1 MAKRDV
7 NPTKKQTD
15 NVGNEIWIERKGV
28 MEAIADFGNV
38 DMAALQ
44 ETRLC
49 SQGNLLRNLY
59 AVKVNL
65 LAWIRKAVVT
75 KGWRCPKGSDAIKNF
90 LLKELSDILW
100 HWNTNNKM
108 LEVD

>member
-1 MAKRDV
+1 
-7 NPTKKQTD
+7 
-15 NVGNEIWIERKGV
+15 
-28 MEAIADFGNV
+28 MEAIADFENV

-65 LAWIRKAVVT
+65 LA
-75 KGWRCPKGSDAIKNF
+75 
-90 LLKELSDILW
+90 
-100 HWNTNNKM
+100 
-108 LEVD
+108 